1 MITSPDHALN
11 WFHTTIS
18 DWKPKSDWCHLL
30 LLTLFFPPQTCCFIA
45 NSTESSQQRHE
56 PMPASLTFWST
67 RAGESRETW
76 PKDQLFSWSSSSHLV
91 VVLPFLEVRRYLP
104 DTSHASCRRYS
115 ATRCCGPP
123 PAVARFFRSLAARQG
138 RCQPHFSVLDWDF
151 SKLFELNEMV
161 IQQKMRWV
169 LQLDMNLMAKS
180 PCLIEFNI
188 YKDQKRCE
196 YTSKCLV
203 HARQDFRFV
212 HPDDYA
218 SKPNF
223 SQSGCPNP
231 TLPHRVAI
239 FTSLGSHD
247 STSFS
252 LSSLPA
258 LPKFLF
264 LTWVWLFVWV
274 NKKII
279 KQKIPS
285 HQPFDLSI
293 NSHVSQLPATSNH
306 VTRYKSRSVGVT
318 LSWSRETCHGSS
330 LWTKPTTRSGFK
342 AWTVLGLQ
350 KYVSITE

>member
-1 MITSPDHALN
+1 MPWTGFTLPSLIENRNLIDVTFCSSPCFFHRKPAVSSPTAL
-11 WFHTTIS
+11 S
-18 DWKPKSDWCHLL
+18 HL
-30 LLTLFFPPQTCCFIA
+30 
-45 NSTESSQQRHE
+45 
-56 PMPASLTFWST
+56 
-67 RAGESRETW
+67 SRDTNRCQLPW
-76 PKDQLFSWSSSSHLV
+76 LSDQLGLESLVKLGPKINFSPEARPLTSLWFSLSWRWEDTFRILHMLHVDATPLLV
-91 VVLPFLEVRRYLP
+91 V
-104 DTSHASCRRYS
+104 A
-115 ATRCCGPP
+115 APP

>member
-1 MITSPDHALN
+1 MSPFA
-11 WFHTTIS
+11 
-18 DWKPKSDWCHLL
+18 P
-30 LLTLFFPPQTCCFIA
+30 
-45 NSTESSQQRHE
+45 
-56 PMPASLTFWST
+56 
-67 RAGESRETW
+67 
-76 PKDQLFSWSSSSHLV
+76 HLV
-91 VVLPFLEVRRYLP
+91 FSTANLPFHCQQHWVISAKTRTDASFPDFLINSGWRVSWNLAQRSSFLLKLVPPRCGSPFLEVRRYLP

-115 ATRCCGPP
+115 VLHPP

-239 FTSLGSHD
+239 FT
-247 STSFS
+247 
-252 LSSLPA
+252 LS
-258 LPKFLF
+258 
-264 LTWVWLFVWV
+264 TWVTWLNKFQFEQSTQIFDSNLSVTFVWV

-279 KQKIPS
+279 KKKLKPS
-285 HQPFDLSI
+285 TIWSPHQFPFKPTSSYIQPCHSIQVALSGSDPKLKQRDLPWF
-293 NSHVSQLPATSNH
+293 QP
-306 VTRYKSRSVGVT
+306 
-318 LSWSRETCHGSS
+318 
-330 LWTKPTTRSGFK
+330 WTKPTTRSGFK
-342 AWTVLGLQ
+342 LDHIRPANDMEWQQHQTTSSSSSSSSSSSNNIIIIILPIMDL
-350 KYVSITE
+350 